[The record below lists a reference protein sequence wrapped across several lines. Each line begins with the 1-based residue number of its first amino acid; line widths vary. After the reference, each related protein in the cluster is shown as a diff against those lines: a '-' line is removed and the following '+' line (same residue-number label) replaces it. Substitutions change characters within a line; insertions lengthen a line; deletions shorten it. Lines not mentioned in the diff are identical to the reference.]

1 MKYIHL
7 NIGVR
12 QSSFEKETTLIWK
25 TYSIILK
32 SHNSLYDTF
41 LKYINVFTCIPS
53 IAFKSVWRS
62 FQKVAF
68 RTHNSPCEKSMALFS
83 SCAKGNLFIYRY
95 IAIPSKEGDVSV
107 RKCRTGIVI
116 WTKIKFLAESRTLFW
131 KGILILNKQLLFKRP
146 LYSLRTVRACL
157 YASFLEKMQYCFFL
171 WWRFLLGKKWPLQ
184 IR

>member
-1 MKYIHL
+1 MHDDFMKYIHL

-95 IAIPSKEGDVSV
+95 IAIPLKEGDVSV

-116 WTKIKFLAESRTLFW
+116 
-131 KGILILNKQLLFKRP
+131 
-146 LYSLRTVRACL
+146 
-157 YASFLEKMQYCFFL
+157 
-171 WWRFLLGKKWPLQ
+171 
-184 IR
+184 